1 MIDLEHNSG
10 YNDREITYS
19 LDKRMSA
26 NNRFDRIVALVAEK
40 GFVSVDELSQICQVS
55 KMTVR
60 RDLEQL
66 EKENRIRR
74 TFGGA
79 AAPGS
84 SLPVG
89 SPLAGGA
96 EPEVAPAGGKPEL
109 FLVDRIDVLIATSV
123 NPKYDGRLLES
134 VSRKNIPIIAESLA
148 IKDEE
153 SVVAVDNYQAG
164 VDLGR
169 WAGDYA
175 CDHWDSKAY
184 VLDLTYSLTN
194 TQARSRGFAVGLH
207 EKLPAAEIVLSIN
220 AQSRYA
226 TAYQLT
232 RDALTVHQ
240 NINIIFAINDS
251 TAWGAINACKDLHI
265 DPDSLIVLPFGL
277 EGDTLKNGLMDGAY
291 CAGGLAMFPEI
302 VGPAC
307 VEAAIAAYNHK
318 PLPQHIVT
326 PYVIVTAETL
336 PDLYTRTDQHWTLRW
351 DKVKES
357 LSIPISI
364 DFNRK
369 WSVAQLPRRMG
380 FIIPF
385 SEHEWYRSL
394 IISMEDYANRLKIGF
409 EVIDAEQNLKDE
421 IDFRRRAIARI
432 AAQQVREGEVVLI
445 DGGPIANYL
454 AEALASRQGITAITN
469 SMSVFDILKHN
480 PEITLILTGGAFRH
494 SSQMLVGPTAEGAL
508 RELRADKLFLNV
520 SGASLNFGLSHTNI
534 SEVTMKQAMI
544 RSAREVILLADHT
557 YFGLES
563 TIQVAPMTV
572 VNRLITDDVL
582 PASVRLDLT
591 KLGIQIILA
600 NEA

>member
-1 MIDLEHNSG
+1 
-10 YNDREITYS
+10 
-19 LDKRMSA
+19 MSA
-26 NNRFDRIVALVAEK
+26 KNRLDRIVALVAEK

-66 EKENRIRR
+66 EKEGRIRR

-79 AAPGS
+79 AA
-84 SLPVG
+84 LG
-89 SPLAGGA
+89 SPLTTGSPLPGGNAQSMGA
-96 EPEVAPAGGKPEL
+96 ELDAIPASAKPEL

-148 IKDEE
+148 IQDEE

-164 VDLGR
+164 FDLGR

-175 CDHWDSKAY
+175 CSHWGSKAY
-184 VLDLTYSLTN
+184 ALDLTYSLTN
-194 TQARSRGFAVGLH
+194 TQARSRGFAAGLH
-207 EKLPAAEIVLSIN
+207 QVIPAAEIVLSIN

-232 RDALTVHQ
+232 RDALTVHR

-251 TAWGAINACKDLHI
+251 TAWGAINACKDLRI

-277 EGDTLKNGLMDGAY
+277 EGDTLKNALMDGGY

-336 PDLYTRTDQHWTLRW
+336 PDLYARTDQHWTLRW
-351 DKVKES
+351 DKVKETLS
-357 LSIPISI
+357 LPISV
-364 DFNRK
+364 DFNRA
-369 WSVAQLPRRMG
+369 WPIGQLPRRMG

-394 IISMEDYANRLKIGF
+394 IVSMEDYANRLKIGF
-409 EVIDAEQNLKDE
+409 EIIDAEQNLKDE
-421 IDFRRRAIARI
+421 IDFRRRAIARV
-432 AAQQVREGEVVLI
+432 AAGLVRDSDVILI
-445 DGGPIANYL
+445 DGGPIANYMAESL
-454 AEALASRQGITAITN
+454 ANRQGITVITN

-480 PEITLILTGGAFRH
+480 PEIILILTGGAYRH

-508 RELRADKLFLNV
+508 RELRADMLFLTV

-591 KLGIQIILA
+591 KLGIQIVLA